1 MDPRINTFCRSHF
14 SRQEKRG
21 FFFPVQ
27 PRTCHTGHRPKAK
40 KHIDFDNFSNYH
52 QNLICMCP
60 QPAHIPGG
68 ARGGHGA
75 AGGHGG
81 AAPGGHNNF
90 VTIAQFNAFQNQI
103 LNSINQINNNI
114 NQIIV
119 NQNNQN
125 NQINQIN
132 NQINNIINRLDN
144 NNIN

>member
-27 PRTCHTGHRPKAK
+27 PRTCHTCHRPKDK

-68 ARGGHGA
+68 ARGGHG
-75 AGGHGG
+75 G
-81 AAPGGHNNF
+81 AAPGGYNNF

-103 LNSINQINNNI
+103 LNSINQINNNT

-119 NQNNQN
+119 NQNNQ
-125 NQINQIN
+125 N

-144 NNIN
+144 NNII

>member
-14 SRQEKRG
+14 SRHEKRG

-68 ARGGHGA
+68 A

-90 VTIAQFNAFQNQI
+90 VISPI
-103 LNSINQINNNI
+103 
-114 NQIIV
+114 
-119 NQNNQN
+119 
-125 NQINQIN
+125 
-132 NQINNIINRLDN
+132 
-144 NNIN
+144 